1 MHLATAVVAAA
12 AAAAHLPASAT
23 DGGDDV
29 E

>member
-1 MHLATAVVAAA
+1 MHLATAVAAA